1 LAHPERLV
9 IVEDDRI
16 LREELKC
23 FFELQHCVVHE
34 ANSYSSL
41 LDVLQEHT
49 VDAVILDLN
58 LPGKNGFV
66 IAQKLRESSPHVVI
80 VMLTAKTGIYD
91 KIKGYEVGA
100 DVYFPKP
107 TNPAELWAAV
117 RSLVS
122 RKRSKALATQNLL
135 TLCPKKLVLRAPDS
149 RQCALSAPE
158 LAVLQ
163 ALVFSPQH
171 TLDAAELQNL
181 LEQRFPD
188 RPTTRRALENTI
200 SRLRKK
206 LLQHFDDEQDPIRAV
221 RGVGYQ
227 LTWSIELTD
236 M

>member
-1 LAHPERLV
+1 MAHPERLV

-23 FFELQHCVVHE
+23 FFELQNCVVHE

-41 LDVLQEHT
+41 LDVLQVHT
-49 VDAVILDLN
+49 VDAVVLDLN
-58 LPGKNGFV
+58 LPGKNGYE
-66 IAQKLRESSPHVVI
+66 IAQKLRDASPHVVI
-80 VMLTAKTGIYD
+80 VMLTAKTGLHD

-122 RKRSKALATQNLL
+122 RQRSKALAAQSLF
-135 TLCPKKLVLRAPDS
+135 TLCPKLLVLRTPNS
-149 RQCALSAPE
+149 QQCTLSAPE
-158 LAVLQ
+158 VVILQ

-181 LEQRFPD
+181 LDQRFPE

-206 LLQHFDDEQDPIRAV
+206 LLHHFVDEQDPIKAV
-221 RGVGYQ
+221 RGMGYQ
-227 LTWSIELTD
+227 LTWGIEVTD
-236 M
+236 L